1 MDLVGTTLGQYHIVE
16 AIGHGGMAVVY
27 KAQQP
32 ALDRSVAIK
41 VLLPHQ
47 ADTPEFRE
55 RFTREAK
62 AVAQLN
68 HPNILPIIDYG
79 QAGDLNYIVMKY
91 VAGGTLA
98 DRLKHPID
106 LTTTARLITQIAA
119 ALDHAHQRGILHR
132 DVKPSNVLLDEGEW
146 VQLADFGLAKMLI
159 SEQDLT
165 TSGLSLGT
173 PAYLSPEQGQGLPCD
188 RRADIYSL
196 GVIAYEMIA
205 GRLPFTAETPM
216 GVIIKHI
223 YDQPPSPRGLNPQLS
238 EAIEA
243 VLLKGLAKPIEQ
255 RYHSAGELASA
266 LQLAI
271 SATPTLALSPV
282 IGLDFNAA
290 PQIVAQ
296 NAPRLTPPTPVV
308 ISNKILFEETVPT
321 VLHFIGREAE
331 LAAYQARLARDRF
344 LIITGLAGMG
354 KTTLGAK
361 LAREVSVTPDHVFW
375 FTFDP
380 IEKSTTDALYWA
392 LATFLDNR
400 GEPSL
405 AKYLRGEIGAQKPLE
420 RMAKLNLLSAA
431 LSTGDYVLCFDDV
444 QIAQDVPDIAY
455 FFKLLRQRF
464 VELKQPLPATFIL
477 MGRTAPPDLES
488 LVAQALRGL
497 TEDETQH
504 FLADRNVVL
513 PRKLTQQLWQH
524 TAGNPKLLELSASN
538 LAGLPDEAAATFIT
552 SLVRQGDI
560 RDYLMRNIYSTLT
573 PDEQLVMGA
582 LAVFPGPIARDGVEE
597 LLAEE
602 QLSRVAQHLDALVNK
617 HVLTLDPDDQI
628 DCHDLVREYC
638 YHILNRRDRDR
649 FHQRAALYFEQEQN
663 WLAAG
668 AHHFERRDYDT
679 ALNLLTERAEK
690 IINAGQLGAL
700 SDQLARFNTVTLTA
714 EQRVKV
720 YQTQGNCFRIRG
732 EYQQAIAAYQAG
744 RQETSDE
751 IRQAEF
757 LRLESTVYLKL
768 GDYEQATAYAQQCLR
783 QGEARDDQNLIIE
796 AHRDL
801 GWAHYR
807 LSQLSQAQTHFQISQ
822 QLAQQANLRLLSAE
836 AALGLGLVALKN
848 GRPDLA
854 RTHFENSR
862 RVFAEQQQRI
872 QEALAIGNLALTYLH
887 SPDQPEQAVVLYRQA
902 LAILEELGDLDGL
915 LYGYNN
921 LAYTYYLRGEYK
933 LARHYY
939 NRLVQLAQNIGQ
951 KSMLSLAQIGLADLA
966 LQEGDGRG
974 ALEHAVAAQQTAQEA
989 GGLELGVAYRALG
1002 DVWFSL
1008 NDMSQAQA
1016 YYQLS
1021 LPILEQHKEVDDLE
1035 KARYGYAAATQ
1046 RLSHTSESNHTES
1059 T

>member
-32 ALDRSVAIK
+32 ALDRFVAIK

-79 QAGDLNYIVMKY
+79 QSADLNYIVMKY

-106 LTTTARLITQIAA
+106 LATTARLIAQIAA

-165 TSGLSLGT
+165 TSGLSMGT

-188 RRADIYSL
+188 HHSDIYSL

-255 RYHSAGELASA
+255 RYHSAGELATA

-271 SATPTLALSPV
+271 AATPTMALSPV
-282 IGLDFNAA
+282 VGLDSNAT
-290 PQIVAQ
+290 PQIVSQNALQ
-296 NAPRLTPPTPVV
+296 NAPRLTPSTPVV
-308 ISNKILFEETVPT
+308 ISNKILFEETVPI
-321 VLHFIGREAE
+321 VSHFIGREAE
-331 LAAYQARLARDRF
+331 LAAYQAQLERDRF

-361 LAREVSVTPDHVFW
+361 LAREVSATPDQVFW

-455 FFKLLRQRF
+455 FFKLIRQRF

-488 LVAQALRGL
+488 LVGHALRGL

-513 PRKLTQQLWQH
+513 PSELMQQLWRH

-552 SLVRQGDI
+552 SLVRRGDI

-638 YHILNRRDRDR
+638 YHILSRRDRDR

-679 ALNLLTERAEK
+679 ALNLLTKYAEM

-700 SDQLARFNTVTLTA
+700 SDQLARFNSVTLTP
-714 EQRVKV
+714 EQRIKL
-720 YQTQGNCFRIRG
+720 YQTQGNCLRIRG
-732 EYQQAIAAYQAG
+732 EYARASQALETALDEAVADQERADILQQLGLTCINAGDYAQAADYLRRSLMLYESIGHMAGLGRVHQYLGSNSIRLGQIEPAGHHYRISTGIATQLGDRQMLANANVGLGLVLWKQGQLSEAQSKFEDSRRIYREFHDLFGEANALDSLALVYGDLGDLPRRILYHQQALRLDDETGNLYGRSLTLNNLAHAYQLSGNYMEARRSYEQLAQQCQAIGHTPMLCIAQAG
-744 RQETSDE
+744 LADAYLGLHELPAALQQADLSWQTAQQIGAAFNLGVSSRVLGDVWLALSEPQRAIEFYEQCIPWLTLAGESDE
-751 IRQAEF
+751 IRRAE
-757 LRLESTVYLKL
+757 R
-768 GDYEQATAYAQQCLR
+768 
-783 QGEARDDQNLIIE
+783 
-796 AHRDL
+796 
-801 GWAHYR
+801 
-807 LSQLSQAQTHFQISQ
+807 SQ
-822 QLAQQANLRLLSAE
+822 QQALHLLS
-836 AALGLGLVALKN
+836 
-848 GRPDLA
+848 
-854 RTHFENSR
+854 
-862 RVFAEQQQRI
+862 
-872 QEALAIGNLALTYLH
+872 
-887 SPDQPEQAVVLYRQA
+887 
-902 LAILEELGDLDGL
+902 
-915 LYGYNN
+915 
-921 LAYTYYLRGEYK
+921 
-933 LARHYY
+933 
-939 NRLVQLAQNIGQ
+939 
-951 KSMLSLAQIGLADLA
+951 
-966 LQEGDGRG
+966 
-974 ALEHAVAAQQTAQEA
+974 
-989 GGLELGVAYRALG
+989 
-1002 DVWFSL
+1002 
-1008 NDMSQAQA
+1008 
-1016 YYQLS
+1016 
-1021 LPILEQHKEVDDLE
+1021 
-1035 KARYGYAAATQ
+1035 TQ
-1046 RLSHTSESNHTES
+1046 
-1059 T
+1059 